1 MNAIYSSQRI
11 FEMRIVKTSENYE
24 TFAFKNAHVN
34 SPYHKGLWRKGRNL
48 DEVTQASLPWGL
60 LGFALA
66 VSGNQEGS
74 EWNMGISVTYGS
86 RLHI

>member
-1 MNAIYSSQRI
+1 MNAINSSQRV

-34 SPYHKGLWRKGRNL
+34 SPYHKGLRRKGRNL

-74 EWNMGISVTYGS
+74 EWNMGISVKYGS